1 MKKFKDLFIL
11 VGIIGIVL
19 LMIIPIPTWLL
30 DILLIVNISIS
41 LMILLVAMNTK
52 EALQFSIFPAM
63 LLITTLFRLALNV
76 STTKLILGQAK
87 AGDVVATF
95 GSWVSQGEPVVGFV
109 VFLILVVVQ
118 FIVITKGSERVAE
131 VAARFTLDA
140 MPGKQMSI
148 DADLNAGLINEQQ
161 ARERRSKIE
170 READFYGAMDGA
182 SKFVKG
188 DAIAS
193 IIILLINLIGGFIIG
208 MSIHG
213 MGFAE
218 ALSTYSILTIG
229 DGLVSQI
236 PALLISTAAGLI
248 VTRASS
254 EGNLADDITG
264 QLFTYPKLIYIVAGT
279 ITLLG
284 LFTPIGPWTTLPFAG
299 ILVFA
304 AIRMQR
310 NMDRKVIEQ
319 EMQEEEQQIEEV
331 RSPESVIN
339 LLQVDPIEFEFG
351 YGLIPLADTAQGGDL
366 LDRIIMIRRQCALE
380 MGLVVPVIRIRDN
393 IQLKPNEYVIKIK
406 GNVVGGGELLLNH
419 YLAMSPGM
427 DDDSITGIET
437 QEPAFG
443 LPALWID
450 ESTKDRAELSGYTVV
465 DPPSVV
471 ATHLT
476 EMIKKHAHELLGR
489 QETKALIDNLREGYA
504 VLVDELI
511 PSVLSIGDVQKVLA
525 KLLREKISIRDMVT
539 IFETLADYGTY
550 TKDPDILTEYVRQ
563 ALSRQIT
570 QQYTRQGETMRVITV
585 GPTLE
590 KKIAESV
597 QQSDQ
602 GSYLALDPVST
613 QTVFQK
619 LTEQINR
626 LIQSGQQPIVLT
638 SPTIRMYLRQVIE
651 RSMQDIP
658 VLSYSELEPNVEIQS
673 VGVVNL

>member
-1 MKKFKDLFIL
+1 MKTKDLAVL
-11 VGIIGIVL
+11 AGIIGIVL
-19 LMIIPIPTWLL
+19 MMILPIPAWLL
-30 DILLIVNISIS
+30 DMLLVVNISIA
-41 LMILLVAMNTK
+41 LMILLVAMNSK
-52 EALQFSIFPAM
+52 EALQFSIFPAL
-63 LLITTLFRLALNV
+63 LLITTLFRLALNI
-76 STTKLILGQAK
+76 STTKLILGK
-87 AGDVVATF
+87 GEAGAVVATF
-95 GSWVSQGEPVVGFV
+95 GSWIAGGEIAIGFI

-193 IIILLINLIGGFIIG
+193 IIILLINLIGGFVIG
-208 MSIHG
+208 MTVHG
-213 MGFAE
+213 LDFATS
-218 ALSTYSILTIG
+218 LSTYSVLTIG

-254 EGNLADDITG
+254 EGNLAEDITG
-264 QLFTYPKLIYIVAGT
+264 QLFTYPILIYIVAFV
-279 ITLLG
+279 IAMLG
-284 LFTPIGPWTTLPFAG
+284 FFTPIHVITTLPLAG
-299 ILVFA
+299 MLAFA
-304 AIRMQR
+304 AWRMQ
-310 NMDRKVIEQ
+310 NNLNLKQEAEEQ
-319 EMQEEEQQIEEV
+319 LEEEQQIEEV

-351 YGLIPLADTAQGGDL
+351 YGLIPLADNQQGGDL

-380 MGLVVPVIRIRDN
+380 LGLVVPVIRIRDN
-393 IQLKPNEYVIKIK
+393 IQLRPNEYVIKIK
-406 GNVVGGGELLLNH
+406 GNAVGGGELLLNH
-419 YLAMSPGM
+419 YLAMSPGY
-427 DDDSITGIET
+427 DEESVTGIET
-437 QEPAFG
+437 TEPAFG

-450 ESTKDRAELSGYTVV
+450 EVTKDRAELAGYTVV

-476 EMIKKHAHELLGR
+476 ELIKKHAHELLGR
-489 QETKALIDNLREGYA
+489 QETKALVDNLRENYA
-504 VLVDELI
+504 ALVDELI

-550 TKDPDILTEYVRQ
+550 TKDPDVLTEYVRQ
-563 ALSRQIT
+563 SLSRQIT
-570 QQYTRQGETMRVITV
+570 QQYSQKGETLRVITV
-585 GPTLE
+585 GPGLE

-597 QQSDQ
+597 QQSEQ

-613 QTVFQK
+613 QSVYQK
-619 LTEQINR
+619 LSEQVNR

-651 RSMQDIP
+651 RTMQDIP

-673 VGVVNL
+673 IGVVNL